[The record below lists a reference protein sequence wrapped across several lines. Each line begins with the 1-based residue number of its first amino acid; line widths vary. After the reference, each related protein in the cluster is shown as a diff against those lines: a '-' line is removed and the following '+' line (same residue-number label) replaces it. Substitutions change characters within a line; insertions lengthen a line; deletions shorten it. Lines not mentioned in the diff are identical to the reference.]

1 MTEEGD
7 FYTPQE
13 AARLLARTDKPISE
27 RCIRQ
32 MLQTEELKGVRD
44 DRGHW
49 YVEQHEVHR
58 LMEERREAASQETR
72 ESPQSAAE
80 FIEIVRDLERGMGRF
95 ESRLELTERAES
107 TVQEERDRLLA
118 ELEEVRSERRR
129 LQEELENSRRE
140 RSWWR
145 KLFRG

>member
-1 MTEEGD
+1 
-7 FYTPQE
+7 
-13 AARLLARTDKPISE
+13 
-27 RCIRQ
+27 

-118 ELEEVRSERRR
+118 ELEEVRDERRR